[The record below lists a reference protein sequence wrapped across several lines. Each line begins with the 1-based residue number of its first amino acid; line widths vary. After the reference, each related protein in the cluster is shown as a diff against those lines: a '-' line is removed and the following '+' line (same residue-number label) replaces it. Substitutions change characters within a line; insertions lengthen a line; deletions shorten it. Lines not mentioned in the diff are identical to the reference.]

1 MRKAKVGIIL
11 TLLVV
16 ASLGIGYLAEN
27 PTRQTAP
34 STSTSSQQTMVS
46 AFTRESS
53 TTTSF
58 STHVSTIS
66 SSGLEFS
73 VDLSATAIEPG
84 RPLVA
89 NVTLFNTLNESLSLP
104 FAGVPA
110 NLTAQIAAW
119 NNHDFACGIGGLASY
134 VAGFALFKGHVSADN
149 VSLAPDPLQ
158 LAEEVQVPCG
168 SLIIAQNDSIVF
180 MPDSENASIPK
191 ADPFG
196 DSINLNVTT
205 GDSSGLYGYW
215 NRTSYICCVANANAP
230 NLFRYLTPGEYTI
243 AAEDIWGD
251 RVFAYF
257 QVIQSPNPSLAVSAQ
272 ESPFSSEGHPIIG
285 ITLANFADVP
295 ITSLNAT
302 LRPVTSPSNSTSYQF
317 IFSVNSSAPLLPGQY
332 VQDVRTLQ
340 GDLFDIGVNYPLT
353 ISGVLASGE
362 TFTYTQ
368 EIQFVNSAPSS

>member
-1 MRKAKVGIIL
+1 MRKAKVGVIL
-11 TLLVV
+11 ALLVV

-27 PTRQTAP
+27 PTRQTAR
-34 STSTSSQQTMVS
+34 STSTSSQQTTVS
-46 AFTRESS
+46 TFTRESS

-58 STHVSTIS
+58 STHVSTVS

-73 VDLSATAIEPG
+73 VDLNATAIEPG

-89 NVTLFNTLNESLSLP
+89 NVTLFNTLNESLSLS
-104 FAGVPA
+104 FAGAPA

-119 NNHDFACGIGGLASY
+119 NNYDFSCGIGGLASY
-134 VAGFALFKGHVSADN
+134 VAGFALFKGHFSADN

-158 LAEEVQVPCG
+158 LAKEVQLCGG

-180 MPDSENASIPK
+180 MPDSEHASIPK
-191 ADPFG
+191 ADPFE
-196 DSINLNVTT
+196 DSINLNMTT
-205 GDSSGLYGYW
+205 GDSGLYGYW
-215 NRTSYICCVANANAP
+215 NRTSYICCAANANAR

-243 AAEDIWGD
+243 AAEDYWGD

-285 ITLANFADVP
+285 ITLANFANVP

-317 IFSVNSSAPLLPGQY
+317 AFSVNSSDPLLPGQY
-332 VQDVRTLQ
+332 VQDVKTLQ
-340 GDLFDIGVNYPLT
+340 GDLFDIAVNYPLT